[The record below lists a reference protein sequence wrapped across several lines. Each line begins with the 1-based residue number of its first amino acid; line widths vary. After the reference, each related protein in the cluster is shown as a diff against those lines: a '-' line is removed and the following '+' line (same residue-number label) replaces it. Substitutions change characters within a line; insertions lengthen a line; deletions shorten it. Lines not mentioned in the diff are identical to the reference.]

1 MECTITPIWYTTTS
15 WDQTLPFKINVN
27 YIIK

>member
-1 MECTITPIWYTTTS
+1 MESEISVAWWYNTS
-15 WDQTLPFKINVN
+15 WDHQIGKININ

>member
-1 MECTITPIWYTTTS
+1 MESTITPIWYTNTS
-15 WDQTLPFKINVN
+15 WDEPKFKININ

>member
-1 MECTITPIWYTTTS
+1 MEKEITIEWWYNTS
-15 WDQTLPFKINVN
+15 WDTQIGKININ

>member
-1 MECTITPIWYTTTS
+1 MESNITIAWWYNTT
-15 WDQTLPFKINVN
+15 WDKEVGKININ

>member
-1 MECTITPIWYTTTS
+1 METTTTPIWYANTS
-15 WDQTLPFKINVN
+15 WDNSTIKINVN

>member
-1 MECTITPIWYTTTS
+1 MESTITIAWWYNTS
-15 WDQTLPFKINVN
+15 WDKEVGKININ

>member
-1 MECTITPIWYTTTS
+1 MKTIITPIYYTNTS
-15 WDQTLPFKINVN
+15 LDNETIKININ

>member
-1 MECTITPIWYTTTS
+1 MEPEITIAWWYNTS
-15 WDQTLPFKINVN
+15 WDKETGKININ

>member
-1 MECTITPIWYTTTS
+1 MDREITIAWWYNTT
-15 WDQTLPFKINVN
+15 WDSQNGKININ

>member
-1 MECTITPIWYTTTS
+1 MESSITIAWWYNTT
-15 WDQTLPFKINVN
+15 WDREVGKININ

>member
-1 MECTITPIWYTTTS
+1 MEMTTTPIWYTNTS
-15 WDQTLPFKINVN
+15 WDNLTIKININ

>member
-1 MECTITPIWYTTTS
+1 METTITPIWWTNTS
-15 WDQTLPFKINVN
+15 WDNSTIKININ

>member
-1 MECTITPIWYTTTS
+1 MEMTTKPIWYTNTS
-15 WDQTLPFKINVN
+15 WDNSTIKININ

>member
-1 MECTITPIWYTTTS
+1 MESSITIAWWYNTS
-15 WDQTLPFKINVN
+15 WDKEVGKININ

>member
-1 MECTITPIWYTTTS
+1 METTTTPIWYTNTS
-15 WDQTLPFKINVN
+15 WDNSTIKINVN

>member
-1 MECTITPIWYTTTS
+1 MEKEITIEWWYNTS
-15 WDQTLPFKINVN
+15 WDIQIGKININ

>member
-1 MECTITPIWYTTTS
+1 METIITPVWYTNTT
-15 WDQTLPFKINVN
+15 WDNETIKININ

>member
-1 MECTITPIWYTTTS
+1 MKTKTTPIWYTNTS
-15 WDQTLPFKINVN
+15 WDNSTIKINVN